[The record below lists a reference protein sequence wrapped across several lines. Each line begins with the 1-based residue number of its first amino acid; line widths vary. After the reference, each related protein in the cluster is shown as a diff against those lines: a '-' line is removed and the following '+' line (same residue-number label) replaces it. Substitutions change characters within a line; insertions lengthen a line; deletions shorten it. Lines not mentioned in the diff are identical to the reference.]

1 MAASK
6 NVVMTDLTKPAKAS
20 VKEIG
25 DSFQQ
30 LKLKK
35 SEVVCDFIS
44 EDMVRQTG
52 TILQFVNL
60 NATGMATMIG
70 GTRIAL
76 ADIRKVPAY
85 LARNKEIIRQHAV
98 AALTQHY
105 IDAQCPSGVL
115 ETLCYDDYSITFS
128 LATVSEEGKRYN
140 PLGRWEG
147 PLFYAAF
154 DNLNEPATLFV
165 GETSIAAHIVNV
177 YIALMDP
184 TKRRS
189 AVAKR
194 ARDDNA
200 GDRIAA
206 DRTAANNVNRSNYRK
221 PEWTEK
227 RDDDKFKNAVIS
239 LMESQKRQ
247 NAVDPQSY
255 PPLPSGSA
263 PDWPRTG
270 RAPLPLE

>member
-6 NVVMTDLTKPAKAS
+6 NVVMTDVSKPTKTPS
-20 VKEIG
+20 VREVG

-35 SEVVCDFIS
+35 AEIVCDFIS
-44 EDMVRQTG
+44 EDMLKQTG

-98 AALTQHY
+98 AALTQYY
-105 IDAQCPSGVL
+105 IDAQCPSSVL

-154 DNLNEPATLFV
+154 DNLNDPATLFV
-165 GETSIAAHIVNV
+165 GETSIAAHIINV

-194 ARDDNA
+194 AREDNA

-206 DRTAANNVNRSNYRK
+206 DRIAASNRTPYRK
-221 PEWTEK
+221 PEWSEK

-239 LMESQKRQ
+239 LVESQKRQ
-247 NAVDPQSY
+247 AAIDPVGY
-255 PPLPSGSA
+255 PPLPAGA
-263 PDWPRTG
+263 GPEWPRSG